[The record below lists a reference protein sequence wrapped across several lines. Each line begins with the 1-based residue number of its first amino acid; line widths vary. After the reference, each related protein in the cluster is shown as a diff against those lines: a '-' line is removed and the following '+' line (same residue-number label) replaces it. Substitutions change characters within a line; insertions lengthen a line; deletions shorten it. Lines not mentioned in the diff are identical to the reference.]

1 MSDVTIGAD
10 AFSST
15 IEELLAR
22 LDGNVRDNVPEALE
36 ESLET
41 GQEAWKRNA
50 NSVLS
55 GSYSRGGWGR
65 LKGGGTTYKS
75 GPRKG
80 KVKEGWYGRTIKT
93 GKYARSIRHQM
104 LPGGSEE
111 IAGEIGSPTLP
122 GLPHLLEKGHAM
134 VGGGKTKA
142 YVHIEPA
149 YEEAADKF
157 TSLADSAVERAIDD
171 A

>member
-15 IEELLAR
+15 IDDLLKR
-22 LDGNVRDNVPEALE
+22 LDGNVRDNVPEAVE
-36 ESLET
+36 EALKT

-50 NSVLS
+50 TSVLS
-55 GSYSRGGWGR
+55 ASYSRGGWGR
-65 LKGGGTTYKS
+65 KRAGAKVYKS

-80 KVKEGWYGRTIKT
+80 KVKEGWYGKTYRT

-104 LPGGSEE
+104 LSEGRDE

-122 GLPHLLEKGHAM
+122 GLAHLLEKGHAM

-142 YVHIEPA
+142 YEHIAPA
-149 YEEAADKF
+149 YDEAADEF
-157 TSLADSAVERAIDD
+157 TRLADSAIERAIND